1 MHNNDQNEQ
10 NKKEMM
16 ERIVITILFL
26 SALGLLIHG
35 AIKLSSY

>member
-1 MHNNDQNEQ
+1 MQNNEENEQ

-16 ERIVITILFL
+16 ERIVIKILFI